1 MSSLERRP
9 AGGSN
14 LIGSGEFRS
23 AAASVRGDVA
33 HERKGE
39 VEMRKIVAGLWV
51 SLDGV
56 TESPE
61 KWSFPYFNPEVGQ
74 AVQAQMDSSDTLL
87 LGRRTYEEFAAYWP
101 DKSSEDDPFADFI
114 NNTPKLVVSSTVKEL
129 AWGNAT
135 LVRGDLVD
143 EIVKAKRQPGKNLG
157 MTGSVT
163 LTRSLLR
170 EGLVDELGLLVCPI
184 VIGTGKRLFD
194 DWVGEFPL
202 RLIDSRTFEN
212 GVVSLTYGPV
222 AE

>member
-1 MSSLERRP
+1 MSS
-9 AGGSN
+9 
-14 LIGSGEFRS
+14 
-23 AAASVRGDVA
+23 AAPQRLYRKTLAR
-33 HERKGE
+33 ERKE
-39 VEMRKIVAGLWV
+39 KVEMRKIVAGLWV

-74 AVQAQMDSSDTLL
+74 AIQAQLDSSDTLL

-114 NNTPKLVVSSTVKEL
+114 NNTPKLVVSATLKNKL
-129 AWGNAT
+129 AWENAT
-135 LVRGDLVD
+135 LVTGDLVD

-170 EGLVDELGLLVCPI
+170 EGLIDELGLLVCPI
-184 VIGTGKRLFD
+184 VLGTGKRLFD
-194 DWVGEFPL
+194 DWIGEFPL
-202 RLIDSRTFEN
+202 RLIDSRTFDN
-212 GVVSLTYGPV
+212 GVASLTYGPV
-222 AE
+222 TE